1 METRTIE
8 EFEKHRGRKLGPKA
22 KEIVRDVINGNQ
34 VQFKD
39 YFYPTYYKSGQSTWY
54 TVQEAL
60 NFLGVRYT
68 IIPGKLGGTWSEK
81 IYPL

>member
-39 YFYPTYYKSGQSTWY
+39 YFYQTYYGSGKSTWY
-54 TVQEAL
+54 IVQEAL
-60 NFLGVRYT
+60 DFMGIPYT
-68 IIPGKLGGTWSEK
+68 ITPGKLGGTWSEK
-81 IYPL
+81 IYRL